1 MTKKTCCVTGHR
13 DLSAEQMELLR
24 PRLAAE
30 AEQAA
35 AAGFTCFL
43 SGFAEGADLLFAE
56 IVAGMKRENPDLR
69 LEAAI
74 PYLGRYARLMEQ
86 PETRALL
93 CACDAVAVLGEAFAP
108 DVFMAR
114 NRYMVDRSERVI
126 AVYDGRAWGGT
137 AATIRMARE
146 QGRELRMIRPAGR
159 QVRS

>member
-93 CACDAVAVLGEAFAP
+93 CAP

-146 QGRELRMIRPAGR
+146 QDRELRMIRPAGR